1 MSTILFIFYLLFFS
15 WLLIRIPFVK
25 RSGLG
30 AGFILSI
37 FILKVLAGVAYGY
50 VHAHAPGHVGLTDT
64 WKFFY
69 QGAEQ
74 TALLKKD
81 PSVFFRDLWPQ
92 KAHSGFGRLF
102 STSHSF
108 WNDIKHELMVKFA
121 SVLNLFSGTNYYVNT
136 VWYNFIVFF
145 GPLSLYRAISPFMT
159 RQVVVRATAFLLPSA
174 LFWGSGFHKEG
185 LTFAALSFIFYVLS
199 RAYRGEKN
207 NLRHLGGV
215 LLSVLLL
222 MLLRNNLLLPLIP
235 AWLGYLA
242 AGRSSSRPGIAYLAV
257 LCICVAAFFLSP
269 LLGVD
274 LPASVSQRQHEFA
287 KLGGRT
293 AVAVPE
299 LRAGVRGFIHN
310 FPSAVDI
317 GFFRPRPFEGGLSY
331 LPFTFEL
338 FLLLALCLYV
348 LADKHKGTMAIRPA
362 LFLVTLSLLALLMIG
377 YTVPNIGA
385 VVRYRSVVLPFLFS
399 GLAMLASWRFV
410 KYK

>member
-1 MSTILFIFYLLFFS
+1 MF
-15 WLLIRIPFVK
+15 
-25 RSGLG
+25 
-30 AGFILSI
+30 
-37 FILKVLAGVAYGY
+37 KVVAGVAYGY

-74 TALLKKD
+74 TAMMRKD

-92 KAHSGFGRLF
+92 QAHSGFGGLF

-121 SVLNLFSGTNYYVNT
+121 AVLNLFSGSNYYVNSI
-136 VWYNFIVFF
+136 WYNFITFF
-145 GPLSLYRAISPFMT
+145 GPLALYRAISPFVT
-159 RQVVVRATAFLLPSA
+159 RQVVAKTTAFLLPSA

-207 NLRHLGGV
+207 GLWHVTAV
-215 LLSVLLL
+215 LLSILAL

-235 AWLGYLA
+235 ACLGYFVAGKTPNRTGLA
-242 AGRSSSRPGIAYLAV
+242 YMAV
-257 LCICVAAFFLSP
+257 LSVCVAAFFLSP
-269 LLGVD
+269 FLGLD
-274 LPASVSQRQHEFA
+274 LPASVSQRQHEFM

-293 AVAVPE
+293 AVTVPA
-299 LRAGVRGFIHN
+299 LQASVGGFIHN
-310 FPSAVDI
+310 LPMALDI
-317 GFFRPRPFEGGLSY
+317 GFLRPHPLEGGASY
-331 LPFTFEL
+331 LPFTVEL
-338 FLLLALCLYV
+338 FLLLALALY
-348 LADKHKGTMAIRPA
+348 AWWGIKNRTMATRPA
-362 LFLVTLSLLALLMIG
+362 LFLVTLSVLALLMIG
-377 YTVPNIGA
+377 YTVPNVGA

-399 GLAMLASWRFV
+399 GLAMVGNWSFI